1 MCDLANSIEGDLVMT
16 YDTPSNNPEGMM
28 PVLDMKVW
36 MREDD
41 CLKFRFYEKPMS
53 AKVTVMRDS
62 ALPWLTKKVTMAGE
76 ISRRLLNTSRDLV
89 EMGLADEDI
98 DRFLYKLMRSGYSV
112 DERTLIEKE
121 GRARYE
127 NILRQ
132 VEGGMRPLYRNSDVN
147 KYQREVV
154 KLKKQINWYGK
165 SNGSVLFVQ
174 ATPGERLK
182 SAVQYVCD
190 KSGMKIKVVEKGGRT
205 VKQILQKSDI
215 DPVEGCRRDDCM
227 ICSTKGGGNCE
238 KESVGYRVDCSKCEE
253 DGLVAVMHGETGR
266 SARIRVGEHHKALMK
281 KKDSNLWEHCC
292 KEHGGQMVP
301 FNFQVTKVFRED
313 PLSRQLDEAIRI
325 QREEGVLLNDKNE
338 WTRPAGYAISVT
350 RM

>member
-1 MCDLANSIEGDLVMT
+1 
-16 YDTPSNNPEGMM
+16 
-28 PVLDMKVW
+28 
-36 MREDD
+36 
-41 CLKFRFYEKPMS
+41 MS
-53 AKVTVMRDS
+53 ADVTVMRDS
-62 ALPWLTKKVTMAGE
+62 ALTWLTKKVTMTGE
-76 ISRRLLNTSRDLV
+76 VSRRLLNISRDLV

-215 DPVEGCRRDDCM
+215 DPVEG
-227 ICSTKGGGNCE
+227 
-238 KESVGYRVDCSKCEE
+238 
-253 DGLVAVMHGETGR
+253 
-266 SARIRVGEHHKALMK
+266 
-281 KKDSNLWEHCC
+281 
-292 KEHGGQMVP
+292 
-301 FNFQVTKVFRED
+301 
-313 PLSRQLDEAIRI
+313 
-325 QREEGVLLNDKNE
+325 
-338 WTRPAGYAISVT
+338 
-350 RM
+350 

>member
-1 MCDLANSIEGDLVMT
+1 M
-16 YDTPSNNPEGMM
+16 
-28 PVLDMKVW
+28 
-36 MREDD
+36 
-41 CLKFRFYEKPMS
+41 
-53 AKVTVMRDS
+53 
-62 ALPWLTKKVTMAGE
+62 
-76 ISRRLLNTSRDLV
+76 
-89 EMGLADEDI
+89 EMVLADDDI

-182 SAVQYVCD
+182 SAVQHVCD